1 VEILFCVEEKRAVVA
16 HALPTPGSVTPESM
30 SRGVS
35 MSRGSGRVSE
45 LGASASDLNN
55 YSSKALATAELHYE
69 KSAEEQEQIPTAR
82 VVSLESLSQKRQQQ
96 QQQPGSTA
104 SLVADDEQVSKD
116 TPQEMLMSPPTASIA
131 IAAKAIDSPEDD
143 DARDD
148 ISARHVNKGCGCTI
162 L

>member
-1 VEILFCVEEKRAVVA
+1 
-16 HALPTPGSVTPESM
+16 M
-30 SRGVS
+30 
-35 MSRGSGRVSE
+35 SE
-45 LGASASDLNN
+45 LGANASDLNIH
-55 YSSKALATAELHYE
+55 SSKALGTAELHDE

-82 VVSLESLSQKRQQQ
+82 VVSLESLSHKRQQQ
-96 QQQPGSTA
+96 QSGSTA
-104 SLVADDEQVSKD
+104 SLVADDEQVSKE

>member
-1 VEILFCVEEKRAVVA
+1 MDFLFCAEEKRAVVA

-35 MSRGSGRVSE
+35 LSRGSGRVSE

-55 YSSKALATAELHYE
+55 HSSKALATAELHDE

-96 QQQPGSTA
+96 QPGSTA
-104 SLVADDEQVSKD
+104 SLAADDEQVSKE
-116 TPQEMLMSPPTASIA
+116 TPQEMLMSPSTASIA

>member
-1 VEILFCVEEKRAVVA
+1 MEILFCVEEKRAVVA

-35 MSRGSGRVSE
+35 LSRGSGRVSE
-45 LGASASDLNN
+45 LGANASDLNIH
-55 YSSKALATAELHYE
+55 SSKALGTAELHDE

-82 VVSLESLSQKRQQQ
+82 VVSLESLSHKRQQQ
-96 QQQPGSTA
+96 QSGSTA
-104 SLVADDEQVSKD
+104 SLVADDEQVSKE

>member
-1 VEILFCVEEKRAVVA
+1 
-16 HALPTPGSVTPESM
+16 
-30 SRGVS
+30 

>member
-1 VEILFCVEEKRAVVA
+1 MEILFCVEEKRAVVA

-35 MSRGSGRVSE
+35 LSRGSGRVSE
-45 LGASASDLNN
+45 LGANASDLNN
-55 YSSKALATAELHYE
+55 HSSKALATAEPHDE
-69 KSAEEQEQIPTAR
+69 KSAEEQDQIPTAR
-82 VVSLESLSQKRQQQ
+82 VVSLESLSHKRQQLQ
-96 QQQPGSTA
+96 SGSTA
-104 SLVADDEQVSKD
+104 SLVADDEQVSKE

>member
-1 VEILFCVEEKRAVVA
+1 MEILFCVEEKRAVVA

>member
-1 VEILFCVEEKRAVVA
+1 
-16 HALPTPGSVTPESM
+16 
-30 SRGVS
+30 
-35 MSRGSGRVSE
+35 MSRGSGRNSE

-96 QQQPGSTA
+96 QQPGSTA
-104 SLVADDEQVSKD
+104 SLVADDEEVSKE